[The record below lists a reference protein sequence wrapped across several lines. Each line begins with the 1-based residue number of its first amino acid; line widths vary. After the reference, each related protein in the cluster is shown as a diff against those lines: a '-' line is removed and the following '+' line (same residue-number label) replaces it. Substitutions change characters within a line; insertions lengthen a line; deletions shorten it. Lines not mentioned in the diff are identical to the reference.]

1 MSANSDEYYSIEA
14 PSTGMFKDQKSK
26 FYAFAY
32 PVESE
37 AEVKR
42 LLENVRNEYHDA
54 RHHCCAY
61 RIGCDG
67 QKWRASD
74 DGEGEPVKKEEPW
87 QSKTSKTPERITT
100 AAARSSAAFYPIWQS
115 TRQCSFSTCS
125 APR

>member
-74 DGEGEPVKKEEPW
+74 DGEP
-87 QSKTSKTPERITT
+87 
-100 AAARSSAAFYPIWQS
+100 
-115 TRQCSFSTCS
+115 
-125 APR
+125 